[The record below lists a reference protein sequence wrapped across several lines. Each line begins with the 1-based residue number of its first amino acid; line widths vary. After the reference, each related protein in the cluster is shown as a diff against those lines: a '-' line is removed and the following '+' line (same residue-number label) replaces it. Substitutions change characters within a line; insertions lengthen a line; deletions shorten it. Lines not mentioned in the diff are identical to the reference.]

1 MKASDISHFR
11 LYNQYIS
18 AEKFELPDQVVNWFG
33 ALQAQD
39 YNSTK
44 WALSV
49 RSKISTD
56 NIIEQSFTDMTVIRT
71 WLTRGTLHIAAPS
84 DVHWML
90 ALLAPRLIR
99 GSAGRL
105 KQLELDEDTFSL
117 SFKTLSRALQGGKI
131 LTRNEIITL
140 LNKDGISTE
149 GQRGYHILWRAGMEK
164 LICFGPM
171 RGNQQTFMLLDE
183 CIKDKKLFN
192 REESIAALVER
203 YIRSH
208 GPATIK
214 DFVFWSG
221 LTTSDAKT
229 GFEINKQ
236 FMVQEE
242 FNEEIYWQLENFL
255 VPDGPSPGVYLLPAF
270 DEYFLGYVTRNI
282 VLDPMFI
289 KKAVSNNGIFRPIIV
304 IDGQIVGI
312 WKHHQQ
318 KNSVRISIELFRKL
332 TDFEIDALGIVV
344 NQYGSFLDKE
354 VVLPEFLYY

>member
-1 MKASDISHFR
+1 M
-11 LYNQYIS
+11 
-18 AEKFELPDQVVNWFG
+18 
-33 ALQAQD
+33 
-39 YNSTK
+39 
-44 WALSV
+44 
-49 RSKISTD
+49 
-56 NIIEQSFTDMTVIRT
+56 
-71 WLTRGTLHIAAPS
+71 
-84 DVHWML
+84 
-90 ALLAPRLIR
+90 
-99 GSAGRL
+99 
-105 KQLELDEDTFSL
+105 
-117 SFKTLSRALQGGKI
+117 
-131 LTRNEIITL
+131 TL
-140 LNKDGISTE
+140 LNKVEISTE

-221 LTTSDAKT
+221 LTITDAKT

-236 FMVQEE
+236 FMVREE
-242 FNEEIYWQLENFL
+242 FNGEIYWQLENL
-255 VPDGPSPGVYLLPAF
+255 LLPDSPSPCIYLLPAF

-282 VLDPMFI
+282 VLDPMYM

-304 IDGQIVGI
+304 IDGQIAGI
-312 WKHHQQ
+312 WKHTKR

-354 VVLPEFLYY
+354 VVVPEFLY